1 MKRISNAVGVVR
13 AAFVVL
19 LGLLLVISCT
29 KKTTEPDDAP
39 VVEITNPVNGSFVSG
54 TVNITAD
61 ATDDNE
67 VDSVQ
72 FYIDD
77 TLRSTSTA

>member
-1 MKRISNAVGVVR
+1 MGKAVL
-13 AAFVVL
+13 VVL
-19 LGLLLVISCT
+19 LGFFLIISCGK

-39 VVEITNPVNGSFVSG
+39 VVEITHPSDGSFVSG

-77 TLRSTSTA
+77 TLRSTSTAEPYS